1 MSRVEQ
7 HAVDAVVIGAGVIGL
22 SVAFE
27 LGRAER
33 RVLVLERGAAVAC
46 GATRASG
53 GMLAPVS
60 EVEFETDELVRLAGD
75 SLRRYPGFIA
85 EIERIG
91 EIDCGYR
98 DEGTLWVALEHD
110 DLAELQHLA
119 GSLAAKQLEAHWLDT
134 DEIHAAEPHLTG
146 RVLGGLRVASDHQVD
161 PRALCLGL
169 ERAASRCGCRVETGV
184 VVRAVETADDGR
196 LVVRGV
202 RSDGAPFGVCT
213 PTVVLAA
220 GAWSMHEM
228 TLPIERLSLRP
239 VKGQLVRLRGA
250 NLLRHVVRTPHVYIV
265 PRADGQLLIGAT
277 MEEMGFDTTPTA
289 GATMD
294 LLRRS
299 WQALP
304 GIYDLELVEVSVGL
318 RSAVDDHL
326 PVVGETNVPGLY
338 LACGHFRN
346 GVLLAPATGH
356 YLARWIVERREP
368 AALSCFAPRRIAGTE
383 TAQPV

>member
-1 MSRVEQ
+1 MSRTAHQ
-7 HAVDAVVIGAGVIGL
+7 TVDAVVIGAGVIGL

-27 LGRAER
+27 LARASR

-60 EVEFETDELVRLAGD
+60 EVEFESEELVSLAGD
-75 SLRRYPGFIA
+75 SLRRYPAFV
-85 EIERIG
+85 EQVERIA

-98 DEGTLWVALEHD
+98 DEGTLWVALERD

-119 GSLAAKQLEAHWLDT
+119 GSLAAKGLEADWLSA
-134 DEIHAAEPHLTG
+134 DEIHAVEPHLTG
-146 RVLGGLRVASDHQVD
+146 RVLGGMRVASDHQVD

-169 ERAASRCGCRVETGV
+169 ERALSLCGGDVETGA
-184 VVRAVETADDGR
+184 VVRAVESADGP
-196 LVVRGV
+196 LAVRGL
-202 RSDGAPFGVCT
+202 RSDGSPLAVRT
-213 PTVVLAA
+213 QTVVVAA
-220 GAWSMHEM
+220 GAWSMHEL
-228 TLPIERLSLRP
+228 TLPIECLGLRP

-250 NLLRHVVRTPHVYIV
+250 ELLRHVVRTPHVYIV
-265 PRADGQLLIGAT
+265 PRADGQLLVGAT

-304 GIYDLELVEVSVGL
+304 AIYDLELVEVSVGL

-326 PVVGETNVPGLY
+326 PVVGATRVPGLY

-346 GVLLAPATGH
+346 GVLLAPATAH
-356 YLARWIVERREP
+356 YLTRWIVEQREP
-368 AALSCFAPRRIAGTE
+368 AELSGFAPRRIVRAE
-383 TAQPV
+383 SAQGV

>member
-1 MSRVEQ
+1 MSRTEQ
-7 HAVDAVVIGAGVIGL
+7 QTVDAVVIGAGVIGL

-27 LGRAER
+27 LGRASR

-60 EVEFETDELVRLAGD
+60 EVEFESDELIGLAAD
-75 SLRRYPGFIA
+75 SLRRYPAFV
-85 EIERIG
+85 EEVERIG
-91 EIDCGYR
+91 EVDCGYR
-98 DEGTLWVALEHD
+98 GEGTLWVALERD

-119 GSLAAKQLEAHWLDT
+119 GSLAAKQLETRWLDI
-134 DEIHAAEPHLTG
+134 DEIHTAEPHLTG
-146 RVLGGLRVASDHQVD
+146 RVLGGMRVASDHQVD

-169 ERAASRCGCRVETGV
+169 ERALTRCGCDVETGA
-184 VVRAVETADDGR
+184 VVRAVETADDGG

-202 RSDGAPFGVCT
+202 RSDDASFAIRT

-220 GAWSMHEM
+220 GAWSMHEIR
-228 TLPIERLSLRP
+228 LPIERLSLRP

-250 NLLRHVVRTPHVYIV
+250 QLLRHVVRTPHVYIV
-265 PRADGQLLIGAT
+265 PRADGHLLIGAT
-277 MEEMGFDTTPTA
+277 MEEMGFNTTPTA

-294 LLRRS
+294 LLRRG

-326 PVVGETNVPGLY
+326 PVIGPTQVPGLH
-338 LACGHFRN
+338 LACGHFRH
-346 GVLLAPATGH
+346 GVLLAPATAH
-356 YLARWIVERREP
+356 YLARWILEQREP
-368 AALSCFAPRRIAGTE
+368 AALSCFAPRRIAGAE
-383 TAQPV
+383 TARPV